1 MATLWVEKKDLNI
14 TNDVEVSAYLEE
26 QGVIYENWNIEKLN
40 PTLRE
45 KFILSD
51 DEKAAILETFKSE
64 IENISERRGYLASD
78 VISLSEATP
87 NLDELLKNFNRK
99 HRHTD
104 DEVRFIVSGHGTFI
118 IEGNEGFFHVNLNP
132 GDLISVP
139 PNVIHYFTLAEDHK
153 VVAVRLFVTTEGW
166 VPIYEEQKQTQA

>member
-1 MATLWVEKKDLNI
+1 MATIWVEKKDLNI
-14 TNDVEVSAYLEE
+14 TSDIEVSTYLEK

-40 PTLRE
+40 SELKE
-45 KFILSD
+45 KFILSE
-51 DEKAAILETFKSE
+51 DEKAAILETFRTE
-64 IENISERRGYLASD
+64 IVNISERRGYLASD
-78 VISLSEATP
+78 IISLSEATP

-118 IEGNEGFFHVNLNP
+118 IEGNEGFFHVHLNP

-139 PNVIHYFTLAEDHK
+139 PNVVHYFTLAEHCK

-166 VPIYEEQKQTQA
+166 VPIYEEQVQNQA

>member
-1 MATLWVEKKDLNI
+1 MATIWVEKKDFHI
-14 TNDVEVSAYLEE
+14 TNDVEVSSYLNE
-26 QGVIYENWNIEKLN
+26 QGVIYENWNIERLD
-40 PTLRE
+40 PSLRE

-51 DEKAAILETFKSE
+51 EEKSSILTTFKNE
-64 IENISERRGYLASD
+64 IDSISTRRGYLASD
-78 VISLSEATP
+78 IISLSDATP
-87 NLDELLKNFNRK
+87 NLDELLKNFNRE
-99 HRHTD
+99 HHHTD

-139 PNVIHYFTLAEDHK
+139 PNVRHYFTLAADRK

-166 VPIYEEQKQTQA
+166 VPIYEEEVTQG

>member
-1 MATLWVEKKDLNI
+1 MATIWVEKKDYHI
-14 TNDVEVSAYLEE
+14 TSDVEVKAYLEE
-26 QGVIYENWNIEKLN
+26 QGVIYENWNIEQLQSS
-40 PTLRE
+40 LQE

-51 DEKAAILETFKSE
+51 DEKAAILETFKTE
-64 IENISERRGYLASD
+64 IDSISSRRGYLASD
-78 VISLSEATP
+78 IITLSEATP
-87 NLDELLKNFNRK
+87 NLDDLLKNFNRE
-99 HRHTD
+99 HHHTD

-139 PNVIHYFTLAEDHK
+139 PNVRHYFTLAEDLK

-166 VPIYEEQKQTQA
+166 VPIYE